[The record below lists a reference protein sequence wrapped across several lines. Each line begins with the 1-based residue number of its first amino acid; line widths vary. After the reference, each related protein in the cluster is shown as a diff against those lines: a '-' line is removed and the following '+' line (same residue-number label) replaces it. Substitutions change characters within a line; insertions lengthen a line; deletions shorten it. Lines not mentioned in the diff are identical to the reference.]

1 MSKNTVNFMLHIKVY
16 KSINGNAYN
25 YLLKSRDFF
34 LVRTCTVFG
43 NRFADINLKGDL
55 FGGVTT
61 AIISL
66 PLALAFGVA
75 SGAGA
80 EAGLWGAIMVGFFA
94 ALFGGSSSLISEPT
108 GPMTVIMTAVL
119 TSMMAKYPET
129 GMAMSFTVVIMAGAF
144 QVLLGTLKLGKYITL
159 MPYSVISGFM
169 SGIGVILIILQISPL
184 LGHLAPAGGVIGT
197 LSALPDNILNLKFSE
212 LFLGLLTLGILFF
225 LPQKY
230 RRYVPAQLIALVAVT
245 LLSVIFFDTDSIRR
259 IGEIPAGLP
268 SLVLPH
274 INADMFTTMVI
285 DALVLGTL
293 GCIDTLLTA
302 VIGDSLT
309 RKEHDSDKELRGQGL
324 ANIISGLFGALPGAG
339 ATMGTVT
346 NIQVGARSPL
356 SGIIRALVLALVVLV
371 AGGLTEPIPMA
382 VLAGIAVYVG
392 FNILDWSF
400 IQRAHKVNVQ
410 GMAIMYGVMLLTV
423 FVDLIVAV
431 GLGVFIS
438 NIIII
443 EQLSRV
449 QARQVKAIS
458 DADENSVPLTDSERG
473 LLDKANGKVLFF
485 YLSGPMIFSV
495 SKAISQQ
502 HSSISDYDVMIL
514 DLTDVPMIDVTVGL
528 ALENAIKDALDA
540 RCEVLLLCPNI
551 NTRQQLEKFH
561 VLTLVPEG
569 NTYLFR
575 YEALQASLKYVKN
588 TDLLE
593 PT

>member
-1 MSKNTVNFMLHIKVY
+1 M
-16 KSINGNAYN
+16 
-25 YLLKSRDFF
+25 
-34 LVRTCTVFG
+34 FG
-43 NRFADINLKGDL
+43 ERFNDINLKGDI

-80 EAGLWGAIMVGFFA
+80 EAGLWGAILVGFFA
-94 ALFGGSSSLISEPT
+94 ALFGGSTSLISEPT

-119 TSMMAKYPET
+119 TSMMAKYPES
-129 GMAMSFTVVIMAGAF
+129 GMAMAFTVVMMAGAF
-144 QVLLGTLKLGKYITL
+144 QILIGTLKLGKYITL

-169 SGIGVILIILQISPL
+169 SGIGVILIILQLSPL
-184 LGHLAPAGGVIGT
+184 LGQAAPAGGVLGT
-197 LSALPDNILNLKFSE
+197 ISALPNILSNINFSE
-212 LFLGLLTLGILFF
+212 LLLGILTLAVLFF
-225 LPQKY
+225 FPKPY
-230 RRYVPAQLIALVAVT
+230 RKYVPAQLVALVFVT
-245 LLSVIFFDTDSIRR
+245 LFSIVFFDIDSIRR

-268 SLVLPH
+268 ALVMPH
-274 INADMFTTMVI
+274 FTADMFMTMVV

-324 ANIISGLFGALPGAG
+324 ANMISGLFGALPGAG

-356 SGIIRALVLALVVLV
+356 SGMVRALVLTLVVLI

-392 FNILDWSF
+392 LNILDWSF
-400 IQRAHKVNVQ
+400 IQRAHKVSLQ
-410 GMAIMYGVMLLTV
+410 GMMIMYGVMLLTV

-438 NIIII
+438 NILII
-443 EQLSRV
+443 EQLSRA
-449 QARQVKAIS
+449 QAKQVKAIS
-458 DADENSVPLTDSERG
+458 DTDQDVVPLTDGERV
-473 LLDKANGKVLFF
+473 LLDRANGKVLFF

-495 SKAISQQ
+495 SKAIARQ
-502 HSSISDYDVMIL
+502 HSRVSDYEAMIL
-514 DLTDVPMIDVTVGL
+514 DLTDVPMFDVTVGL
-528 ALENAIKDALDA
+528 ALENVIKDAREA
-540 RCEVLLLCPNI
+540 NCAVFLLCPNQQ
-551 NTRQQLEKFH
+551 TRKQLEKFE
-561 VLTLVPEG
+561 LLAMVPKE
-569 NTYLFR
+569 NTYTYR
-575 YEALQASLKYVKN
+575 HEALQAALNYVEKRTLIAPLSL
-588 TDLLE
+588 
-593 PT
+593 

>member
-1 MSKNTVNFMLHIKVY
+1 MF
-16 KSINGNAYN
+16 G
-25 YLLKSRDFF
+25 SRFK
-34 LVRTCTVFG
+34 
-43 NRFADINLKGDL
+43 DINFKGDI

-80 EAGLWGAIMVGFFA
+80 EAGLWGAIMVGLFA
-94 ALFGGSSSLISEPT
+94 SLFGGSNTLISEPT

-129 GMAMSFTVVIMAGAF
+129 GMAMTFTVVMMAGAF
-144 QVLLGTLKLGKYITL
+144 QILLGTLKMGKYVTL

-169 SGIGVILIILQISPL
+169 SGIGVILIILQLSPL
-184 LGHLAPAGGVIGT
+184 LGHAAPTGGVLGT
-197 LSALPDNILNLKFSE
+197 LSALPETISNLKFNE

-225 LPQKY
+225 FPKKY
-230 RRYVPAQLIALVAVT
+230 RKYVPAQLVALVAVT
-245 LLSVIFFDTDSIRR
+245 LLSMMLFDTEDIRR

-268 SLVLPH
+268 SLVAPH
-274 INADMFTTMVI
+274 IDPDMFVEMVI

-324 ANIISGLFGALPGAG
+324 ANMISGLFGALPGAG

-356 SGIIRALVLALVVLV
+356 SGVVRALVLALVVLV

-400 IQRAHKVNVQ
+400 IQRAHKVSFS

-431 GLGVFIS
+431 GLGVFVS
-438 NIIII
+438 NIMII
-443 EQLSRV
+443 ERLSRE

-458 DADENSVPLTDSERG
+458 DADEDDAPLTDSERG
-473 LLDKANGKVLFF
+473 LLDRANGRVLFF

-495 SKAISQQ
+495 SKAISRQ
-502 HSSISDYDVMIL
+502 HTSISDYDVMIL
-514 DLTDVPMIDVTVGL
+514 DLTDVPMLDVTVGL

-540 RCEVLLLCPNI
+540 RCEVYLLCPNQR
-551 NTRQQLEKFH
+551 TREQLEKFH
-561 VLTLVPEG
+561 VIDLVPD
-569 NTYLFR
+569 NNMYQFR
-575 YEALQASLKYVKN
+575 YEALNAAVAHVESDQYQRMTA
-588 TDLLE
+588 
-593 PT
+593 

>member
-1 MSKNTVNFMLHIKVY
+1 M
-16 KSINGNAYN
+16 
-25 YLLKSRDFF
+25 
-34 LVRTCTVFG
+34 FG
-43 NRFADINLKGDL
+43 HRFDSMNLKGDV

-94 ALFGGSSSLISEPT
+94 ALFGGSTTLISEPT

-129 GMAMSFTVVIMAGAF
+129 GMAMSFTVVMMAGAF
-144 QVLLGTLKLGKYITL
+144 QILLGTLKLGKYVTL

-169 SGIGVILIILQISPL
+169 SGIGVILIILQLSPL
-184 LGHLAPAGGVIGT
+184 LGHAAPSGGVVGT
-197 LSALPDNILNLKFSE
+197 LSALPNTLANISFSE
-212 LFLGLLTLGILFF
+212 LFLGLLTLAVLFYF
-225 LPQKY
+225 PKQY
-230 RRYVPAQLIALVAVT
+230 RRYVPAQLVALVAVT
-245 LLSVIFFDTDSIRR
+245 LLSVLFFDTDSIRR

-274 INADMFTTMVI
+274 FNAEMFTTMVI

-309 RKEHDSDKELRGQGL
+309 RKEHDSDKELRGQGI
-324 ANIISGLFGALPGAG
+324 ANMISGLFGALPGAG

-356 SGIIRALVLALVVLV
+356 SGMVRALVLALVVLV

-400 IQRAHKVNVQ
+400 IQRAHKVSIQ
-410 GMAIMYGVMLLTV
+410 GMVIMYGVMFLTV

-443 EQLSRV
+443 EQLSRA

-458 DADENSVPLTDSERG
+458 DTDNDVPLTGSERAI
-473 LLDKANGKVLFF
+473 LDKANGKVLFF

-495 SKAISQQ
+495 SKAISRQ
-502 HSSISDYDVMIL
+502 HSSIGDYDVMIL
-514 DLTDVPMIDVTVGL
+514 DLSDVPMIDVTVGL

-540 RCEVLLLCPNI
+540 NCEVLLLCPNI
-551 NTRQQLEKFH
+551 DTRERLDKLN
-561 VLTLVPEG
+561 VLNLIPANNHCTSREQ
-569 NTYLFR
+569 
-575 YEALQASLKYVKN
+575 ALQSA
-588 TDLLE
+588 LE
-593 PT
+593 HVTRY

>member
-1 MSKNTVNFMLHIKVY
+1 MF
-16 KSINGNAYN
+16 G
-25 YLLKSRDFF
+25 SRFEDM
-34 LVRTCTVFG
+34 
-43 NRFADINLKGDL
+43 NLKGDM

-80 EAGLWGAIMVGFFA
+80 EAGLWGAIMVGLFA

-108 GPMTVIMTAVL
+108 GPMTVIMTAVM
-119 TSMMAKYPET
+119 TSMMAKYPES
-129 GMAMSFTVVIMAGAF
+129 GMAMTFTVVMMAGAF
-144 QVLLGTLKLGKYITL
+144 QVLLGTLKLGKYVTL

-169 SGIGVILIILQISPL
+169 SGIGVILIILQLSPL
-184 LGHLAPAGGVIGT
+184 LGHAAPSGGVMGT
-197 LSALPDNILNLKFSE
+197 LAALPDTVANMKFSE
-212 LFLGLLTLGILFF
+212 LFLGLLTLAILFLF
-225 LPQKY
+225 PSKY
-230 RRYVPAQLIALVAVT
+230 RKYVPAQLVALVAVT
-245 LLSVIFFDTDSIRR
+245 LLSVIIFDTETIRR

-268 SLVLPH
+268 SLVIPT
-274 INADMFTTMVI
+274 INAEVFTTMVI

-309 RKEHDSDKELRGQGL
+309 RKEHDSDKELRGQGI
-324 ANIISGLFGALPGAG
+324 ANILSGLFGALPGAG

-356 SGIIRALVLALVVLV
+356 SGVIRALVLALVVLV

-400 IQRAHKVNVQ
+400 IQRAHKVSFA

-438 NIIII
+438 NILII
-443 EQLSRV
+443 ERLSRE

-458 DADENSVPLTDSERG
+458 DADEDDLPLTDSERQ
-473 LLDKANGKVLFF
+473 LLDSANGKVLFF

-495 SKAISQQ
+495 SKAISRQ
-502 HSSISDYDVMIL
+502 HSSIADYEVMIL

-540 RCEVLLLCPNI
+540 KCEVYLLCPNES
-551 NTRQQLEKFH
+551 TRQQLEKFH
-561 VLTLVPEG
+561 VIDLVPES
-569 NTYLFR
+569 NTYRFR
-575 YEALQASLKYVKN
+575 YEALNAAKTYV
-588 TDLLE
+588 DRDE
-593 PT
+593 HQFDAV

>member
-1 MSKNTVNFMLHIKVY
+1 MF
-16 KSINGNAYN
+16 
-25 YLLKSRDFF
+25 DD
-34 LVRTCTVFG
+34 
-43 NRFADINLKGDL
+43 RFSNINLKGDL

-80 EAGLWGAIMVGFFA
+80 EAGLWGAIMVGLFA
-94 ALFGGSSSLISEPT
+94 ALFGGSSTLISEPT

-129 GMAMSFTVVIMAGAF
+129 GLAMSFTVVMMAGAF
-144 QVLLGTLKLGKYITL
+144 QILLGTLKLGKYVTL
-159 MPYSVISGFM
+159 MPYSVVSGFM
-169 SGIGVILIILQISPL
+169 SGIGVILIILQLSPL
-184 LGHLAPAGGVIGT
+184 LGHSAPQGGVLGT
-197 LSALPDNILNLKFSE
+197 LSALPNTLANVSFSE
-212 LFLGLLTLGILFF
+212 LFLGILTLAVLFYF
-225 LPQKY
+225 PKKY
-230 RRYVPAQLIALVAVT
+230 RKYVPAQLVALVAVT
-245 LLSVIFFDTDSIRR
+245 LISVIIFDIEAIRR

-268 SLVLPH
+268 SLVIPH
-274 INADMFTTMVI
+274 FNAEMFTTMVV

-309 RKEHDSDKELRGQGL
+309 RKEHNSDKELRGQGI
-324 ANIISGLFGALPGAG
+324 ANMLSGLFGALPGAG

-356 SGIIRALVLALVVLV
+356 SGIIRAAVLALVVLV
-371 AGGLTEPIPMA
+371 AGSLTEPIPMA

-392 FNILDWSF
+392 INILDWSF
-400 IQRAHKVNVQ
+400 IQRAHKINIQ
-410 GMAIMYGVMLLTV
+410 GMVVMYSVMLLTV

-443 EQLSRV
+443 EKLSRA
-449 QARQVKAIS
+449 QAKQVKAIS
-458 DADENSVPLTDSERG
+458 DADSDIPLTDPERS
-473 LLDKANGKVLFF
+473 LLDKAQGKVLYF

-495 SKAISQQ
+495 SKAITRQ
-502 HSSISDYDVMIL
+502 HASIENYEVMIL

-528 ALENAIKDALDA
+528 ALENAIKDALDSQ
-540 RCEVLLLCPNI
+540 CEPILLCPNEQ
-551 NTRQQLEKFH
+551 TYRQLEKFNILRLIASEH
-561 VLTLVPEG
+561 
-569 NTYLFR
+569 NCKHR
-575 YEALQASLKYVKN
+575 MSALNAALAHIEDDEDNDQTNS
-588 TDLLE
+588 
-593 PT
+593 

>member
-1 MSKNTVNFMLHIKVY
+1 ML
-16 KSINGNAYN
+16 
-25 YLLKSRDFF
+25 
-34 LVRTCTVFG
+34 FG
-43 NRFADINLKGDL
+43 HRFKDMNLKGDL

-61 AIISL
+61 AVISL

-129 GMAMSFTVVIMAGAF
+129 GLAISFTIVMMAGAF
-144 QVLLGTLKLGKYITL
+144 QILLGTLKLGKYITL

-169 SGIGVILIILQISPL
+169 SGIGVILIIMQLSPL
-184 LGHLAPAGGVIGT
+184 LGQASPAGGVTGT
-197 LSALPDNILNLKFSE
+197 LLSLPTLLSNIKFSE
-212 LFLGLLTLGILFF
+212 LFLALLTLGILFF
-225 LPQKY
+225 LPKTY
-230 RRYVPAQLIALVAVT
+230 RKYVPAQLVALVAVT
-245 LLSVIFFDTDSIRR
+245 LISMLLFNNEDIRR

-268 SLVLPH
+268 SLVIPH
-274 INADMFTTMVI
+274 FNTEIFTTMVI

-309 RKEHDSDKELRGQGL
+309 RKEHDPDKELRGQGI
-324 ANIISGLFGALPGAG
+324 ANMISGLFGALPGAG

-371 AGGLTEPIPMA
+371 AAGLTEPIPMA

-400 IQRAHKVNVQ
+400 IQRAHKVSIQ

-438 NIIII
+438 NIIVI
-443 EQLSRV
+443 ERLSRE

-458 DADENSVPLTDSERG
+458 DSDGDDVPLNSRERK
-473 LLDKANGKVLFF
+473 LLEKANGKVLFF

-495 SKAISQQ
+495 SKAISRQ
-502 HSSISDYDVMIL
+502 HTRVAEYDVMIL
-514 DLTDVPMIDVTVGL
+514 DLTDVPMIDETVGL
-528 ALENAIKDALDA
+528 ALENAVKDALDA
-540 RCEVLLLCPNI
+540 QCEVFLLCPNEQ
-551 NTRQQLEKFH
+551 TRQQLEKCN
-561 VLTLVPEG
+561 VLDLVS
-569 NTYLFR
+569 NNNIYSFR
-575 YEALQASLKYVKN
+575 DEALQAALTRVESHQSQ
-588 TDLLE
+588 
-593 PT
+593 

>member
-1 MSKNTVNFMLHIKVY
+1 MF
-16 KSINGNAYN
+16 G
-25 YLLKSRDFF
+25 SRFK
-34 LVRTCTVFG
+34 
-43 NRFADINLKGDL
+43 DINFKGDI

-80 EAGLWGAIMVGFFA
+80 EAGLWGAIMVGLFA
-94 ALFGGSSSLISEPT
+94 SLFGGSNTLISEPT

-129 GMAMSFTVVIMAGAF
+129 GMAMTFTVVMMAGAF
-144 QVLLGTLKLGKYITL
+144 QILLGTLKMGKYVTL

-169 SGIGVILIILQISPL
+169 SGIGVILIILQLSPL
-184 LGHLAPAGGVIGT
+184 LGHAAPTGGVLGT
-197 LSALPDNILNLKFSE
+197 LSALPETISNLKFNE

-225 LPQKY
+225 FPKKY
-230 RRYVPAQLIALVAVT
+230 RKYVPAQLVALVAVS
-245 LLSVIFFDTDSIRR
+245 LLSVMLFDTEDIRR

-268 SLVLPH
+268 SLVAPH
-274 INADMFTTMVI
+274 IDPDMFVEMVI

-324 ANIISGLFGALPGAG
+324 ANMISGLFGALPGAG

-356 SGIIRALVLALVVLV
+356 SGVVRALVLALVVLV

-400 IQRAHKVNVQ
+400 IQRAHKVSFS

-431 GLGVFIS
+431 GLGVFVS
-438 NIIII
+438 NIMII
-443 EQLSRV
+443 ERLSRE

-458 DADENSVPLTDSERG
+458 DADEDDVPLTDSERG
-473 LLDKANGKVLFF
+473 LLDRANGRVLFF

-495 SKAISQQ
+495 SKAISRQ
-502 HSSISDYDVMIL
+502 HTSISDYDVMIL
-514 DLTDVPMIDVTVGL
+514 DLTDVPMLDVTVGL

-540 RCEVLLLCPNI
+540 RCEVYLLCPNQS
-551 NTRQQLEKFH
+551 TREQLEKFH
-561 VLTLVPEG
+561 VIDLVPD
-569 NTYLFR
+569 NNMYQFR
-575 YEALQASLKYVKN
+575 YEALNAAVAHVESDQYQRMTA
-588 TDLLE
+588 
-593 PT
+593 

>member
-1 MSKNTVNFMLHIKVY
+1 MF
-16 KSINGNAYN
+16 G
-25 YLLKSRDFF
+25 SRFK
-34 LVRTCTVFG
+34 
-43 NRFADINLKGDL
+43 DINFKGDI

-66 PLALAFGVA
+66 PLALALAFGVA

-80 EAGLWGAIMVGFFA
+80 EAGLWGAIMVGLFA
-94 ALFGGSSSLISEPT
+94 SLFGGSNTLISEPT

-129 GMAMSFTVVIMAGAF
+129 GMAMTFTVVMMAGAF
-144 QVLLGTLKLGKYITL
+144 QILLGTLKMGKYVTL

-169 SGIGVILIILQISPL
+169 SGIGVILIILQLSPL
-184 LGHLAPAGGVIGT
+184 LGHAAPTGGVLGT
-197 LSALPDNILNLKFSE
+197 LSALPETISNLKFNE

-225 LPQKY
+225 FPKKY
-230 RRYVPAQLIALVAVT
+230 RKYVPAQLVALVAVT
-245 LLSVIFFDTDSIRR
+245 LLSVMLFDTEDIRR

-268 SLVLPH
+268 SLVAPH
-274 INADMFTTMVI
+274 IDPDMFVEMVI

-324 ANIISGLFGALPGAG
+324 ANMISGLFGALPGAG

-356 SGIIRALVLALVVLV
+356 SGVVRALVLALVVLV

-400 IQRAHKVNVQ
+400 IQRAHKVSFS

-431 GLGVFIS
+431 GLGVFVS
-438 NIIII
+438 NIMII
-443 EQLSRV
+443 ERLSRE

-458 DADENSVPLTDSERG
+458 DADEDDVPLTDSERG
-473 LLDKANGKVLFF
+473 LLDRANGRVLFF

-495 SKAISQQ
+495 SKAISRQ
-502 HSSISDYDVMIL
+502 HTSISDYDVMIL
-514 DLTDVPMIDVTVGL
+514 DLTDVPMLDVTVGL

-540 RCEVLLLCPNI
+540 RCEVYLLCPNQR
-551 NTRQQLEKFH
+551 TREQLEKFH
-561 VLTLVPEG
+561 VIDLVPD
-569 NTYLFR
+569 NNMYQFR
-575 YEALQASLKYVKN
+575 YEALNAAVAHVESDHYQRMTA
-588 TDLLE
+588 
-593 PT
+593 

>member
-1 MSKNTVNFMLHIKVY
+1 MFQ
-16 KSINGNAYN
+16 A
-25 YLLKSRDFF
+25 
-34 LVRTCTVFG
+34 
-43 NRFADINLKGDL
+43 RFADLNLRGDL

-80 EAGLWGAIMVGFFA
+80 EAGLWGAILVGLFA
-94 ALFGGSSSLISEPT
+94 ALFGGSSTLISEPT
-108 GPMTVIMTAVL
+108 GPMTVIMTAIL
-119 TSMMAKYPET
+119 TTMVSRYPES
-129 GMAMSFTVVIMAGAF
+129 GAAIAFTVVMMAGAF
-144 QVLLGTLKLGKYITL
+144 QILLGTLKLGKYITL
-159 MPYSVISGFM
+159 MPYSVVSGFM
-169 SGIGVILIILQISPL
+169 SGIGVILIILQLSPL
-184 LGHLAPAGGVIGT
+184 LGHPSPGGGVLGT
-197 LSALPDNILNLKFSE
+197 LSALPELLANLKFNE
-212 LFLGLLTLGILFF
+212 LFLGLLTLAILFF

-230 RRYVPAQLIALVAVT
+230 RKQVPAQLVALVAVT
-245 LLSVIFFDTDSIRR
+245 LFSVIFFDTDDIRR

-268 SLVLPH
+268 SIVVPTFNSE
-274 INADMFTTMVI
+274 IFVTMVI

-309 RKEHDSDKELRGQGL
+309 RKEHDSDRELQGQGIANML
-324 ANIISGLFGALPGAG
+324 AGLFGALPGAG

-356 SGIIRALVLALVVLV
+356 SGVTRALVLALVVLV

-392 FNILDWSF
+392 VNILDWAF
-400 IQRAHKVNVQ
+400 IQRAHKISIQ

-438 NIIII
+438 NILVI
-443 EQLSRV
+443 ERLSRE

-458 DADENSVPLTDSERG
+458 DADDDDVPLTESERK

-495 SKAISQQ
+495 SKAITRQ
-502 HSSISDYDVMIL
+502 HSSVDKYQAMIL

-528 ALENAIKDALDA
+528 ALENAIRDAQEA
-540 RCEVLLLCPNI
+540 NCEVYLLCPNEK
-551 NTRQQLEKFH
+551 TRSELEKFH
-561 VLTLVPEG
+561 VIDLVPDQ
-569 NTYLFR
+569 NMFTFR
-575 YEALQASLKYVKN
+575 YEALNAAVKQV
-588 TDLLE
+588 TVSE
-593 PT
+593 

>member
-1 MSKNTVNFMLHIKVY
+1 ML
-16 KSINGNAYN
+16 G
-25 YLLKSRDFF
+25 SRFED
-34 LVRTCTVFG
+34 L
-43 NRFADINLKGDL
+43 NLKGDV

-61 AIISL
+61 AVISL

-94 ALFGGSSSLISEPT
+94 ALFGGSTSLISEPT

-129 GMAMSFTVVIMAGAF
+129 GMAISFTVVMMAGAF
-144 QVLLGTLKLGKYITL
+144 QILLGTLKLGKYVTL
-159 MPYSVISGFM
+159 MPYSVVSGFM
-169 SGIGVILIILQISPL
+169 SGIGVILILLQLSPL
-184 LGHLAPAGGVIGT
+184 LGHAAPPGGVMGT
-197 LSALPDNILNLKFSE
+197 LLELPTILANINYSE
-212 LFLGLLTLGILFF
+212 LFLGLLTLAILFLF
-225 LPQKY
+225 PRQYQK
-230 RRYVPAQLIALVAVT
+230 YVPAQLVALVAIT
-245 LLSVIFFDTDSIRR
+245 LLSIMFFSTDSIRR

-268 SLVLPH
+268 SLIIPH
-274 INADMFTTMVI
+274 FNADIFTTMVI

-309 RKEHDSDKELRGQGL
+309 RKEHDSDKELRGQGF
-324 ANIISGLFGALPGAG
+324 ANMISGLFGALPGAG

-356 SGIIRALVLALVVLV
+356 SGMIRALVLALVVLI

-392 FNILDWSF
+392 INILDWSF
-400 IQRAHKVNVQ
+400 IQRAHKISMQ

-423 FVDLIVAV
+423 FVDLIAAV

-438 NIIII
+438 NILII
-443 EQLSRV
+443 ERLSREQV
-449 QARQVKAIS
+449 RQVRTIS
-458 DADENSVPLTDSERG
+458 DSDGNDIPLSDSERG
-473 LLDKANGKVLFF
+473 LLDRANGKLLFL

-495 SKAISQQ
+495 SKAISRQ
-502 HSSISDYDVMIL
+502 HTSVADYEVMIL
-514 DLTDVPMIDVTVGL
+514 DLTDVPMIDMTVGL

-540 RCEVLLLCPNI
+540 NCEVFLLCPNEQ
-551 NTRQQLEKFH
+551 TQQQLENFH
-561 VLTLVPEG
+561 VLDLVSNG
-569 NTYLFR
+569 NTYSYR
-575 YEALQASLKYVKN
+575 YQALEAALKYLGKDEYALAVEA
-588 TDLLE
+588 T
-593 PT
+593 

>member
-1 MSKNTVNFMLHIKVY
+1 M
-16 KSINGNAYN
+16 
-25 YLLKSRDFF
+25 
-34 LVRTCTVFG
+34 FG
-43 NRFADINLKGDL
+43 SRFANIDLKGDL

-80 EAGLWGAIMVGFFA
+80 EAGLWGAIMVGLFA
-94 ALFGGSSSLISEPT
+94 ALFGGSSTLISEPT

-119 TSMMAKYPET
+119 TSMVASYPET
-129 GMAMSFTVVIMAGAF
+129 GLAMTFTVVMMAGAF
-144 QVLLGTLKLGKYITL
+144 QILLGTLKLGKYITL

-169 SGIGVILIILQISPL
+169 SGIGVILIILQLSPL
-184 LGHLAPAGGVIGT
+184 LGQAAPAGGVMGT
-197 LSALPDNILNLKFSE
+197 LSALPDIISNMKFNE

-225 LPQKY
+225 LPNKY
-230 RRYVPAQLIALVAVT
+230 RKYVPAQLVALVVVT
-245 LLSVIFFDTDSIRR
+245 LISVLLFNPEDIRR
-259 IGEIPAGLP
+259 IGVIPAGLP
-268 SLVLPH
+268 SLVIPTF
-274 INADMFTTMVI
+274 NAEIFTTMVI

-324 ANIISGLFGALPGAG
+324 ANMISGLFGALPGAG

-356 SGIIRALVLALVVLV
+356 SGVARALVLALVVLV

-400 IQRAHKVNVQ
+400 IQRAHKVSVQ

-438 NIIII
+438 NILII
-443 EQLSRV
+443 ERLSRE

-458 DADENSVPLTDSERG
+458 DADENDVPLTDSERS
-473 LLDKANGKVLFF
+473 LLEKANGKVLFF

-495 SKAISQQ
+495 SKAISRQ
-502 HSSISDYDVMIL
+502 HNHISDYEAMIL

-528 ALENAIKDALDA
+528 ALENAIRDALDA
-540 RCEVLLLCPNI
+540 KCAVYLLCPNI
-551 NTRQQLEKFH
+551 QTKQQLEKFH
-561 VLTLVPEG
+561 ILDLVPSEQA
-569 NTYLFR
+569 YSFR
-575 YEALQASLKYVKN
+575 YEALNAAVSHVTQSN
-588 TDLLE
+588 
-593 PT
+593 

>member
-1 MSKNTVNFMLHIKVY
+1 MTFYFLKLNAG
-16 KSINGNAYN
+16 KSA
-25 YLLKSRDFF
+25 
-34 LVRTCTVFG
+34 VFG
-43 NRFADINLKGDL
+43 SRFEDINFKGDV

-80 EAGLWGAIMVGFFA
+80 EAGLWGAIMVGLFA
-94 ALFGGSSSLISEPT
+94 SLFGGSNTLISEPT

-129 GMAMSFTVVIMAGAF
+129 GMAMTFTVVMMAGAF
-144 QVLLGTLKLGKYITL
+144 QILLGKLKLGKYVTL

-169 SGIGVILIILQISPL
+169 SGIGVILIILQLSPL
-184 LGHLAPAGGVIGT
+184 MGHAAPSGGVLGT
-197 LSALPDNILNLKFSE
+197 LSALPETISNLKFSE

-225 LPQKY
+225 FPKQY
-230 RRYVPAQLIALVAVT
+230 RKYVPAQLVALVAVT
-245 LLSVIFFDTDSIRR
+245 LLSVMLFDTEDIRR

-268 SLVLPH
+268 SLVAPH
-274 INADMFTTMVI
+274 IDPDMFVEMVI

-324 ANIISGLFGALPGAG
+324 ANMISGLFGALPGAG

-356 SGIIRALVLALVVLV
+356 SGVIRALMLALVVLV

-400 IQRAHKVNVQ
+400 IQRAHKVSFS
-410 GMAIMYGVMLLTV
+410 GMAVMYGVMLLTV

-443 EQLSRV
+443 ERLSRE

-458 DADENSVPLTDSERG
+458 DADEDDVPLTDSERG
-473 LLDKANGKVLFF
+473 LLDRANGKVLFF

-495 SKAISQQ
+495 SKAISRQ

-540 RCEVLLLCPNI
+540 NCAVYLLCPNER
-551 NTRQQLEKFH
+551 TREQLEKFH
-561 VLTLVPEG
+561 VIDLVP
-569 NTYLFR
+569 NDNMYQFR
-575 YEALQASLKYVKN
+575 YEALNAAVAHVEADQYQRITA
-588 TDLLE
+588 
-593 PT
+593 

>member
-1 MSKNTVNFMLHIKVY
+1 VL
-16 KSINGNAYN
+16 
-25 YLLKSRDFF
+25 
-34 LVRTCTVFG
+34 FG
-43 NRFADINLKGDL
+43 NRFKDINLKGDL

-129 GMAMSFTVVIMAGAF
+129 GMAISFTIVMMAGAF
-144 QVLLGTLKLGKYITL
+144 QILLGTLKLGKYITL

-169 SGIGVILIILQISPL
+169 SGIGVILIILQLSPL
-184 LGHLAPAGGVIGT
+184 LGQPSPSGGVMGT
-197 LSALPDNILNLKFSE
+197 LSALPTILFNIKFSE

-225 LPQKY
+225 YPKQYRKY
-230 RRYVPAQLIALVAVT
+230 IPAQLIALVVVT
-245 LLSVIFFDTDSIRR
+245 ILSMIFFNSEDIRR

-268 SLVLPH
+268 SLVIPH
-274 INADMFTTMVI
+274 INAEIFTTMII

-309 RKEHDSDKELRGQGL
+309 RKEHDPDKELRGQGI
-324 ANIISGLFGALPGAG
+324 ANMISGFFGALPGAG

-346 NIQVGARSPL
+346 NIQVGARSPM
-356 SGIIRALVLALVVLV
+356 SGMIRAFVLALVVLV
-371 AGGLTEPIPMA
+371 AGSLTEPIPMA

-400 IQRAHKVNVQ
+400 IQRAHKVSIQ

-438 NIIII
+438 NLIVI
-443 EQLSRV
+443 ERLSRE
-449 QARQVKAIS
+449 QARKVKAIS
-458 DADENSVPLTDSERG
+458 DADGDDVPLTSRERD
-473 LLDKANGKVLFF
+473 LLDQAHGKVLFF

-495 SKAISQQ
+495 SKAISRQ
-502 HSSISDYDVMIL
+502 HTSVSDYAVMIL
-514 DLTDVPMIDVTVGL
+514 DLTDVPMIDETVGL
-528 ALENAIKDALDA
+528 ALENAVKDAVDA
-540 RCEVLLLCPNI
+540 QCEVLLLCPNEQ
-551 NTRQQLEKFH
+551 THQQLKKCN
-561 VLTLVPEG
+561 VLDLVPNN
-569 NTYLFR
+569 NTYSLR
-575 YEALQASLKYVKN
+575 YDALQAALKH
-588 TDLLE
+588 LE
-593 PT
+593 QYE

>member
-1 MSKNTVNFMLHIKVY
+1 MF
-16 KSINGNAYN
+16 G
-25 YLLKSRDFF
+25 SRFK
-34 LVRTCTVFG
+34 
-43 NRFADINLKGDL
+43 DINFKGDI

-80 EAGLWGAIMVGFFA
+80 EAGLWGAIMVGLFA
-94 ALFGGSSSLISEPT
+94 SLFGGSNTLISEPT

-129 GMAMSFTVVIMAGAF
+129 GMAMTFTVVIMAGAF
-144 QVLLGTLKLGKYITL
+144 QILLGTLKMGKYVTL

-169 SGIGVILIILQISPL
+169 SGIGVILIILQLSPL
-184 LGHLAPAGGVIGT
+184 LGHAAPTGGVLGT
-197 LSALPDNILNLKFSE
+197 LSALPETISNLKFNE

-225 LPQKY
+225 FPKKY
-230 RRYVPAQLIALVAVT
+230 RKYVPAQLVALVAVT
-245 LLSVIFFDTDSIRR
+245 LLSVMLFDTEDIRR

-268 SLVLPH
+268 SLVAPH
-274 INADMFTTMVI
+274 IDPDMFVEMVI

-324 ANIISGLFGALPGAG
+324 ANMISGLFGALPGAG

-356 SGIIRALVLALVVLV
+356 SGVVRALVLALVVLV

-400 IQRAHKVNVQ
+400 IQRAHKVSFS

-431 GLGVFIS
+431 GLGVFVS
-438 NIIII
+438 NIMII
-443 EQLSRV
+443 ERLSRE

-458 DADENSVPLTDSERG
+458 DADEDDVPLTDSERG
-473 LLDKANGKVLFF
+473 LLDRANGRVLFF

-495 SKAISQQ
+495 SKAISRQ
-502 HSSISDYDVMIL
+502 HTSISDYDVMIL
-514 DLTDVPMIDVTVGL
+514 DLTDVPMLDVTVGL

-540 RCEVLLLCPNI
+540 HCEVYLLCPNQR
-551 NTRQQLEKFH
+551 TREQLEKFH
-561 VLTLVPEG
+561 VIDLVPD
-569 NTYLFR
+569 NNMYQFR
-575 YEALQASLKYVKN
+575 YEALNAAVAHVESDQYQRMTA
-588 TDLLE
+588 
-593 PT
+593 

>member
-1 MSKNTVNFMLHIKVY
+1 M
-16 KSINGNAYN
+16 
-25 YLLKSRDFF
+25 
-34 LVRTCTVFG
+34 FG
-43 NRFADINLKGDL
+43 QRFENLNIKGDL

-94 ALFGGSSSLISEPT
+94 SLFGGSSTLISEPT

-119 TSMMAKYPET
+119 TSMVAKYPES
-129 GMAMSFTVVIMAGAF
+129 GIAMTFTVVMMAGAF
-144 QVLLGTLKLGKYITL
+144 QILLGTLKLGKYITL

-169 SGIGVILIILQISPL
+169 SGIGIILIILQLSPL
-184 LGHLAPAGGVIGT
+184 LGHAAPAGGVLGT
-197 LSALPDNILNLKFSE
+197 LRALPETLSHLDIKE
-212 LFLGLLTLGILFF
+212 LFLGLLTLVVLFLF
-225 LPQKY
+225 PEKY
-230 RRYVPAQLIALVAVT
+230 RKFVPAQLVALVAVT
-245 LLSVIFFDTDSIRR
+245 LISIIIFDMDSIRR

-268 SLVLPH
+268 SIVIPT
-274 INADMFTTMVI
+274 INSDMFMTMVI

-324 ANIISGLFGALPGAG
+324 ANMISGLFGALPGAG

-356 SGIIRALVLALVVLV
+356 SGVFRAAVLALVVLV

-400 IQRAHKVNVQ
+400 IQRAHKVSFA

-443 EQLSRV
+443 ERLSRE
-449 QARQVKAIS
+449 QARKVKAIS
-458 DADENSVPLTDSERG
+458 DADEDDVPLTDSERA

-495 SKAISQQ
+495 SKAISRQ
-502 HSSISDYDVMIL
+502 HSSISDYEVMIL

-540 RCEVLLLCPNI
+540 NCQVYLLCPNE
-551 NTRQQLEKFH
+551 NTRMQLEKFH
-561 VLTLVPEG
+561 ILELIPEQK
-569 NTYLFR
+569 TYSFR
-575 YEALQASLKYVKN
+575 YEALKSAVKQVSPSQN
-588 TDLLE
+588 
-593 PT
+593 

>member
-1 MSKNTVNFMLHIKVY
+1 MF
-16 KSINGNAYN
+16 G
-25 YLLKSRDFF
+25 SRFK
-34 LVRTCTVFG
+34 
-43 NRFADINLKGDL
+43 DINFKGDI

-80 EAGLWGAIMVGFFA
+80 EAGLWGAIMVGLFA
-94 ALFGGSSSLISEPT
+94 SLFGGSNTLISEPT

-129 GMAMSFTVVIMAGAF
+129 GMAMTFTVVMMAGAF
-144 QVLLGTLKLGKYITL
+144 QILLGTLKMGKYVTL

-169 SGIGVILIILQISPL
+169 SGIGVILIILQLSPL
-184 LGHLAPAGGVIGT
+184 LGHAAPTGGVLGT
-197 LSALPDNILNLKFSE
+197 LSALPETISNLKFNE

-225 LPQKY
+225 FPKKY
-230 RRYVPAQLIALVAVT
+230 RKYVPAQLVALVAVT
-245 LLSVIFFDTDSIRR
+245 LLSVMLFDTEDIRR

-268 SLVLPH
+268 SLVAPH
-274 INADMFTTMVI
+274 IDPDMFVEMVI

-324 ANIISGLFGALPGAG
+324 ANMISGLFGALPGAG

-356 SGIIRALVLALVVLV
+356 SGVVRALVLALVVLV

-400 IQRAHKVNVQ
+400 IQRAHKVSFS

-431 GLGVFIS
+431 GLGVFVS
-438 NIIII
+438 NIMII
-443 EQLSRV
+443 ERLSRE

-458 DADENSVPLTDSERG
+458 DADEDDVPLTDSERG
-473 LLDKANGKVLFF
+473 LLDLANGRVLFF

-495 SKAISQQ
+495 SKAISRQ
-502 HSSISDYDVMIL
+502 HTSISDYDVMIL
-514 DLTDVPMIDVTVGL
+514 DLTDVPMLDVTVGL

-540 RCEVLLLCPNI
+540 RCEVYLLCPNQR
-551 NTRQQLEKFH
+551 TREQLEKFH
-561 VLTLVPEG
+561 VIDLVPD
-569 NTYLFR
+569 NNMYQFR
-575 YEALQASLKYVKN
+575 YEALNAAVAHVESDQYQRMTA
-588 TDLLE
+588 
-593 PT
+593 

>member
-1 MSKNTVNFMLHIKVY
+1 MF
-16 KSINGNAYN
+16 G
-25 YLLKSRDFF
+25 SRFK
-34 LVRTCTVFG
+34 
-43 NRFADINLKGDL
+43 DINFKGDI

-80 EAGLWGAIMVGFFA
+80 EAGLWGAIMVGLFA
-94 ALFGGSSSLISEPT
+94 SLFGGSNTLISEPT

-129 GMAMSFTVVIMAGAF
+129 GMAMTFTVVMMAGAF
-144 QVLLGTLKLGKYITL
+144 QILLGTLKMGKYVTL

-169 SGIGVILIILQISPL
+169 SGIGVILIILQLSPL
-184 LGHLAPAGGVIGT
+184 LGHAAPTGGVLGT
-197 LSALPDNILNLKFSE
+197 LSALPETISNLKFNE

-225 LPQKY
+225 FPKKY
-230 RRYVPAQLIALVAVT
+230 RKYVPAQLVALVAVT
-245 LLSVIFFDTDSIRR
+245 LLSVMLFDTEDIRR

-268 SLVLPH
+268 SLVAPH
-274 INADMFTTMVI
+274 IDPDMFVEIVI

-324 ANIISGLFGALPGAG
+324 ANMISGLFGALPGAG

-356 SGIIRALVLALVVLV
+356 SGVVRALVLALVVLV

-400 IQRAHKVNVQ
+400 IQRAHKVSFS

-431 GLGVFIS
+431 GLGVFVS
-438 NIIII
+438 NIMII
-443 EQLSRV
+443 ERLSRE

-458 DADENSVPLTDSERG
+458 DADEDDVPLTDSERG
-473 LLDKANGKVLFF
+473 LLDRANGRVLFF

-495 SKAISQQ
+495 SKAISRQ
-502 HSSISDYDVMIL
+502 HTSISDYDVMIL
-514 DLTDVPMIDVTVGL
+514 DLTDVPMLDVTVGL

-540 RCEVLLLCPNI
+540 RCEVYLLCPNQR
-551 NTRQQLEKFH
+551 TREQLEKFH
-561 VLTLVPEG
+561 VIDLVPD
-569 NTYLFR
+569 NNMYQFR
-575 YEALQASLKYVKN
+575 YEALNAAVAHVESDHYQRMTA
-588 TDLLE
+588 
-593 PT
+593 

>member
-1 MSKNTVNFMLHIKVY
+1 MF
-16 KSINGNAYN
+16 G
-25 YLLKSRDFF
+25 SRFK
-34 LVRTCTVFG
+34 
-43 NRFADINLKGDL
+43 DINFKGDI

-80 EAGLWGAIMVGFFA
+80 EAGLWGAIMVGLFA
-94 ALFGGSSSLISEPT
+94 SLFGGSNTLISEPT

-129 GMAMSFTVVIMAGAF
+129 GMAMTFTVVMMAGAF
-144 QVLLGTLKLGKYITL
+144 QILLGTLKMGKYVTL

-169 SGIGVILIILQISPL
+169 SGIGVILIILQLSPL
-184 LGHLAPAGGVIGT
+184 LGHAAPTGGVLGT
-197 LSALPDNILNLKFSE
+197 LSALPETISNLKFNE

-225 LPQKY
+225 FPKKY
-230 RRYVPAQLIALVAVT
+230 RKYVPAQLVALVAVT
-245 LLSVIFFDTDSIRR
+245 LLSVMLFDTEDIRR

-268 SLVLPH
+268 SLVAPH
-274 INADMFTTMVI
+274 IDPDMFVEMVI

-324 ANIISGLFGALPGAG
+324 ANMISGLFGALPGAG

-356 SGIIRALVLALVVLV
+356 SGVVRALVLALVVLV

-400 IQRAHKVNVQ
+400 IQRAHKVSFS

-431 GLGVFIS
+431 GLGVFVS
-438 NIIII
+438 NIMII
-443 EQLSRV
+443 ERLSRE

-458 DADENSVPLTDSERG
+458 DADEDDVPLTDSERG
-473 LLDKANGKVLFF
+473 LLDRANGRVLFF

-495 SKAISQQ
+495 SKAISRQ
-502 HSSISDYDVMIL
+502 HTSISDYDVMIL
-514 DLTDVPMIDVTVGL
+514 DLTDVPMLDVTVGL

-540 RCEVLLLCPNI
+540 RCEVYLLCPNQR
-551 NTRQQLEKFH
+551 TREQLEKFH
-561 VLTLVPEG
+561 VIDLVPD
-569 NTYLFR
+569 NNMYQFR
-575 YEALQASLKYVKN
+575 YEALNAAVAHVKSDQYQRM
-588 TDLLE
+588 TA
-593 PT
+593 

>member
-1 MSKNTVNFMLHIKVY
+1 MF
-16 KSINGNAYN
+16 G
-25 YLLKSRDFF
+25 SRFK
-34 LVRTCTVFG
+34 
-43 NRFADINLKGDL
+43 DINFKGDI

-80 EAGLWGAIMVGFFA
+80 EAGLWGAIMVGLFA
-94 ALFGGSSSLISEPT
+94 SLFGGSNTLISEPT

-129 GMAMSFTVVIMAGAF
+129 GMAMTFTVVMMAGAF
-144 QVLLGTLKLGKYITL
+144 QILLGTLKMGKYVTL

-169 SGIGVILIILQISPL
+169 SGIGVILIILQLSPL
-184 LGHLAPAGGVIGT
+184 LGHAAPAGGVLGT
-197 LSALPDNILNLKFSE
+197 LSALPETISNLKFNE
-212 LFLGLLTLGILFF
+212 FFLGLLTLGILFF
-225 LPQKY
+225 FPKKY
-230 RRYVPAQLIALVAVT
+230 RKYVPAQLVALVAVT
-245 LLSVIFFDTDSIRR
+245 LLSVMLFDTEDIRR

-268 SLVLPH
+268 SLVAPH
-274 INADMFTTMVI
+274 IDPDMFVEMVI

-324 ANIISGLFGALPGAG
+324 ANMISGLFGALPGAG

-356 SGIIRALVLALVVLV
+356 SGVVRALVLALVVLV

-400 IQRAHKVNVQ
+400 IQRAHKVSFS

-431 GLGVFIS
+431 GLGVFVS
-438 NIIII
+438 NIMII
-443 EQLSRV
+443 ERLSRE

-458 DADENSVPLTDSERG
+458 DADEDDVPLTDSERG
-473 LLDKANGKVLFF
+473 LLDRANGRVLFF

-495 SKAISQQ
+495 SKAISRQ
-502 HSSISDYDVMIL
+502 HTSISDYDVMIL
-514 DLTDVPMIDVTVGL
+514 DLTDVPMLDVTVGL

-540 RCEVLLLCPNI
+540 RCEVYLLCPNQR
-551 NTRQQLEKFH
+551 TREQLEKFH
-561 VLTLVPEG
+561 VIDLVPD
-569 NTYLFR
+569 NNMYQFR
-575 YEALQASLKYVKN
+575 YEALNAAVAHVESDQYQRMTA
-588 TDLLE
+588 
-593 PT
+593 

>member
-1 MSKNTVNFMLHIKVY
+1 MFGQRFESVNF
-16 KSINGNAYN
+16 
-25 YLLKSRDFF
+25 
-34 LVRTCTVFG
+34 
-43 NRFADINLKGDL
+43 KGDL

-80 EAGLWGAIMVGFFA
+80 EAGLWGAIMVGLFA
-94 ALFGGSSSLISEPT
+94 SLFGGSSTLISEPT

-119 TSMMAKYPET
+119 TSMVAKYPET
-129 GMAMSFTVVIMAGAF
+129 GIAMTFTVVMMAGAF
-144 QVLLGTLKLGKYITL
+144 QILLGTLKLGKYITL

-169 SGIGVILIILQISPL
+169 SGIGVILIILQLSPL
-184 LGHLAPAGGVIGT
+184 LGHAAPAGGVIGT
-197 LSALPDNILNLKFSE
+197 LKALPDTLAHLDIKE
-212 LFLGLLTLGILFF
+212 LFLGVLTLGVLFLF
-225 LPQKY
+225 PQQY
-230 RRYVPAQLIALVAVT
+230 RKYVPAQLVALVAVT
-245 LLSVIFFDTDSIRR
+245 LISVIIFDTDSIRR

-268 SLVLPH
+268 SIVIPT
-274 INADMFTTMVI
+274 INSDMFMTMVI

-324 ANIISGLFGALPGAG
+324 ANMISGLFGALPGAG

-356 SGIIRALVLALVVLV
+356 SGVFRAAVLALVVLV

-400 IQRAHKVNVQ
+400 IQRAHKVSFA

-443 EQLSRV
+443 ERLSRE

-458 DADENSVPLTDSERG
+458 DADEDDVPLTDSERR

-495 SKAISQQ
+495 SKAIARQ
-502 HSSISDYDVMIL
+502 HSSISDYEVMIL

-528 ALENAIKDALDA
+528 ALENAINDALDA
-540 RCEVLLLCPNI
+540 NCKVYLLCPNEK
-551 NTRQQLEKFH
+551 TREQLEKFH
-561 VLTLVPEG
+561 VTDLVPDE
-569 NTYLFR
+569 NTFKFR
-575 YEALQASLKYVKN
+575 YEALKSAIRYVSP
-588 TDLLE
+588 DE
-593 PT
+593 I

>member
-1 MSKNTVNFMLHIKVY
+1 M
-16 KSINGNAYN
+16 
-25 YLLKSRDFF
+25 
-34 LVRTCTVFG
+34 FG
-43 NRFADINLKGDL
+43 DRFQDMNLKGDV

-61 AIISL
+61 AVISL

-94 ALFGGSSSLISEPT
+94 ALWGGSSTLISEPT

-129 GMAMSFTVVIMAGAF
+129 GMAMGFTIVMMAGAF
-144 QVLLGTLKLGKYITL
+144 QVLLGTLKLGKYVTL

-169 SGIGVILIILQISPL
+169 SGIGVILILLQISPL
-184 LGHLAPAGGVIGT
+184 LGQAAPAGGVTGT
-197 LSALPDNILNLKFSE
+197 LAELPSIIANIKFSE

-225 LPQKY
+225 LPKQYQK
-230 RRYVPAQLIALVAVT
+230 YVPAQLIALVAVT
-245 LLSVIFFDTDSIRR
+245 LLSIIIFDTDSIRR

-274 INADMFTTMVI
+274 FELEMFTAMVI

-309 RKEHDSDKELRGQGL
+309 RKEHDSDKELRGQGF
-324 ANIISGLFGALPGAG
+324 ANMISGLFGALPGAG

-356 SGIIRALVLALVVLV
+356 SGITRALVLALVVLI

-400 IQRAHKVNVQ
+400 IQRAHKISYK
-410 GMAIMYGVMLLTV
+410 GMAIMYGVMFLTV

-443 EQLSRV
+443 ERLSREQTRTV
-449 QARQVKAIS
+449 RSIS
-458 DADENSVPLTDSERG
+458 DTGEGDKDLPLTENERAI
-473 LLDKANGKVLFF
+473 LDRANGKLLFL

-495 SKAISQQ
+495 SKAISRQ
-502 HSSISDYDVMIL
+502 HASVADYEVMIL
-514 DLTDVPMIDVTVGL
+514 DLSDVPMIDVTVGL

-540 RCEVLLLCPNI
+540 NCEVFLICPNER
-551 NTRQQLEKFH
+551 TRKELERFH
-561 VLTLVPEG
+561 ILDLVESE
-569 NTYLFR
+569 NTYSQRDETLN
-575 YEALQASLKYVKN
+575 AALKYIESN
-588 TDLLE
+588 ESIAELE
-593 PT
+593 AT

>member
-1 MSKNTVNFMLHIKVY
+1 MTVK
-16 KSINGNAYN
+16 
-25 YLLKSRDFF
+25 
-34 LVRTCTVFG
+34 
-43 NRFADINLKGDL
+43 RFENISLKGDV

-94 ALFGGSSSLISEPT
+94 ALFGGSNTLISEPT

-129 GMAMSFTVVIMAGAF
+129 GMAMSFTVVMMAGAF
-144 QVLLGTLKLGKYITL
+144 QVILGTLKLGKYITL

-169 SGIGVILIILQISPL
+169 SGIGVILIILQLSPL
-184 LGHLAPAGGVIGT
+184 LGHSAPSGGVLGT
-197 LSALPDNILNLKFSE
+197 LSALPDTLANIKFGE
-212 LFLGLLTLGILFF
+212 LLLGLLTLAVLFYF
-225 LPQKY
+225 PKQY
-230 RRYVPAQLIALVAVT
+230 RKYVPAQLVALVAVT
-245 LLSVIFFDTDSIRR
+245 LLSVVLFDTDSIRR
-259 IGEIPAGLP
+259 IGEIPSGLP
-268 SLVLPH
+268 SIVLPYFS
-274 INADMFTTMVI
+274 AEMFTTMVI

-309 RKEHDSDKELRGQGL
+309 RKEHDSDKELRGQGI
-324 ANIISGLFGALPGAG
+324 ANMISGLFGALPGAG

-346 NIQVGARSPL
+346 NIQVGARSPV
-356 SGIIRALVLALVVLV
+356 SGIVRALVLALVVLV
-371 AGGLTEPIPMA
+371 AGELTAPIPMT

-400 IQRAHKVNVQ
+400 IQRAHKVSLQ
-410 GMAIMYGVMLLTV
+410 GMAVMYGVMLLTV
-423 FVDLIVAV
+423 FVDLIAAV

-443 EQLSRV
+443 EKLSRV
-449 QARQVKAIS
+449 QSRQVKAIS
-458 DADENSVPLTDSERG
+458 DADDNDVPLTSNERTI
-473 LLDKANGKVLFF
+473 LNKANGKVLFF

-495 SKAISQQ
+495 SKAISRQ
-502 HSSISDYDVMIL
+502 HARISDYQVMIL

-528 ALENAIKDALDA
+528 ALENAIKDALDVN
-540 RCEVLLLCPNI
+540 CEVFLLCPNRL
-551 NTRQQLEKFH
+551 TLRQLEKIN
-561 VLTLVPEG
+561 VLDLIPDDNNCSSREQ
-569 NTYLFR
+569 
-575 YEALQASLKYVKN
+575 ALQAALAYIETKS
-588 TDLLE
+588 
-593 PT
+593 

>member
-1 MSKNTVNFMLHIKVY
+1 MFQ
-16 KSINGNAYN
+16 A
-25 YLLKSRDFF
+25 
-34 LVRTCTVFG
+34 
-43 NRFADINLKGDL
+43 RFADLNLRGDL

-80 EAGLWGAIMVGFFA
+80 EAGLWGAILVGLFA
-94 ALFGGSSSLISEPT
+94 ALFGGSSTLISEPT
-108 GPMTVIMTAVL
+108 GPMTVIMTAIL
-119 TSMMAKYPET
+119 TAMVARYPES
-129 GMAMSFTVVIMAGAF
+129 GAAIAFTVVMMAGAF
-144 QVLLGTLKLGKYITL
+144 QILLGTLKLGKYITL
-159 MPYSVISGFM
+159 MPYSVVSGFM
-169 SGIGVILIILQISPL
+169 SGIGVILIILQLSPL
-184 LGHLAPAGGVIGT
+184 LGHHSPGGGVLGT
-197 LSALPDNILNLKFSE
+197 LSALPDLLANLKFSE

-230 RRYVPAQLIALVAVT
+230 RKQVPAQLVALVVVT
-245 LLSVIFFDTDSIRR
+245 LFSVIFFATDDIRR

-268 SLVLPH
+268 SIVVPT
-274 INADMFTTMVI
+274 FTSDIVVTMVI

-309 RKEHDSDKELRGQGL
+309 RKEHDSDRELQGQGI
-324 ANIISGLFGALPGAG
+324 ANMVAGLFGALPGAG

-356 SGIIRALVLALVVLV
+356 SGVTRALMLALVVLV

-392 FNILDWSF
+392 VNILDWAF
-400 IQRAHKVNVQ
+400 IQRAHKISLQ

-438 NIIII
+438 NILVI
-443 EQLSRV
+443 ERLSRE

-458 DADENSVPLTDSERG
+458 DADDDDVPLTESERK

-495 SKAISQQ
+495 SKAITRQ
-502 HSSISDYDVMIL
+502 HSSVDQYQAMIL

-528 ALENAIKDALDA
+528 ALENAIRNALEVN
-540 RCEVLLLCPNI
+540 CEVYLLCPNEK
-551 NTRQQLEKFH
+551 TRSELEKFH
-561 VLTLVPEG
+561 VIDLVPDQ
-569 NTYLFR
+569 NMFTFR
-575 YEALQASLKYVKN
+575 YEALNAAVKQVN
-588 TDLLE
+588 T
-593 PT
+593 

>member
-1 MSKNTVNFMLHIKVY
+1 ML
-16 KSINGNAYN
+16 A
-25 YLLKSRDFF
+25 DQ
-34 LVRTCTVFG
+34 
-43 NRFADINLKGDL
+43 RFAGFDLKGDI

-94 ALFGGSSSLISEPT
+94 ALFGGSTTLISEPT
-108 GPMTVIMTAVL
+108 GPMTVIMTAIL

-129 GMAMSFTVVIMAGAF
+129 GMAMAFTVVMMAGAF
-144 QVLLGTLKLGKYITL
+144 QMLLGTLKLGKYVTL
-159 MPYSVISGFM
+159 MPYSVVSGFM
-169 SGIGVILIILQISPL
+169 SGIGVILIILQLSPL
-184 LGHLAPAGGVIGT
+184 LGSPAPPGGVIGT
-197 LSALPDNILNLKFSE
+197 LSALPDTVANMQWSE
-212 LFLGLLTLGILFF
+212 LLLGALTLGVLFF
-225 LPQKY
+225 FPKQY
-230 RRYVPAQLIALVAVT
+230 RKYVPAQLVALVAVT
-245 LLSVIFFDTDSIRR
+245 LLSVVAFDTESIRR
-259 IGEIPAGLP
+259 IGEIPSGLP
-268 SLVLPH
+268 SLVFPH
-274 INADMFTTMVI
+274 FSAEMLTTMVI

-324 ANIISGLFGALPGAG
+324 ANMISGLFGALPGAG

-346 NIQVGARSPL
+346 NIQVGARSPV
-356 SGIIRALVLALVVLV
+356 SGIVRALVLAIVVLI

-400 IQRAHKVNVQ
+400 IQRAHKVSLS

-423 FVDLIVAV
+423 FVDLIAAV

-443 EQLSRV
+443 EKLSRE
-449 QARQVKAIS
+449 QTRQVKAIS
-458 DADENSVPLTDSERG
+458 DSDNNSVPLTSDERAM
-473 LLDKANGKVLFF
+473 LDRAQGKVLFF

-495 SKAISQQ
+495 SKAISRQ
-502 HSSISDYDVMIL
+502 HASIADYDVMIL
-514 DLTDVPMIDVTVGL
+514 DLSDVPMIDVTVGL
-528 ALENAIKDALDA
+528 ALENAIKDAKDVN
-540 RCEVLLLCPNI
+540 CEVFLLCPNER
-551 NTRQQLEKFH
+551 TREQLDKFQMMD
-561 VLTLVPEG
+561 LIAEG
-569 NTYLFR
+569 HDCTSR
-575 YEALQASLKYVKN
+575 EQALQAALAY
-588 TDLLE
+588 LE
-593 PT
+593 ANA

>member
-1 MSKNTVNFMLHIKVY
+1 MFDSRFKNIT
-16 KSINGNAYN
+16 
-25 YLLKSRDFF
+25 
-34 LVRTCTVFG
+34 
-43 NRFADINLKGDL
+43 LKGDV

-80 EAGLWGAIMVGFFA
+80 EAGLWGAIMVGLFA
-94 ALFGGSSSLISEPT
+94 SLFGGSTTLISEPT

-129 GMAMSFTVVIMAGAF
+129 GMAMSFTVVMMAGAF
-144 QVLLGTLKLGKYITL
+144 QILLGTLKLGKYVTL

-169 SGIGVILIILQISPL
+169 SGIGVILIILQLSPL
-184 LGHLAPAGGVIGT
+184 LGHSAPAGGVMGT
-197 LSALPDNILNLKFSE
+197 LSAFPSTLMNLHFSE
-212 LFLGLLTLGILFF
+212 LFLGVLTLGVLFYF
-225 LPQKY
+225 PKAY
-230 RRYVPAQLIALVAVT
+230 RKYVPAQLVALVAVT
-245 LLSVIFFDTDSIRR
+245 LISVILFESDSIRR

-274 INADMFTTMVI
+274 FNAEMFTTMVI

-309 RKEHDSDKELRGQGL
+309 RKEHDSDKELRGQGI
-324 ANIISGLFGALPGAG
+324 ANMLSGLFGALPGAG

-356 SGIIRALVLALVVLV
+356 SGMVRALVLALVVLV

-392 FNILDWSF
+392 INILDWSF
-400 IQRAHKVNVQ
+400 IQRAHKVSIQ
-410 GMAIMYGVMLLTV
+410 GMGVMYGVMFLTV

-443 EQLSRV
+443 EQLSRA
-449 QARQVKAIS
+449 QAKQVKAIS
-458 DADENSVPLTDSERG
+458 DADNDVPLTEIERAI
-473 LLDKANGKVLFF
+473 LDKANDKVLFF

-495 SKAISQQ
+495 SKAISRQ
-502 HSSISDYDVMIL
+502 HSSIADYEVMIL
-514 DLTDVPMIDVTVGL
+514 DLSDVPMIDVTVGL

-540 RCEVLLLCPNI
+540 KCEVLLLCPNI
-551 NTRQQLEKFH
+551 QTHQQLEKFH
-561 VLTLVPEG
+561 ILDLIEEG
-569 NTYLFR
+569 NNCESR
-575 YEALQASLKYVKN
+575 EQALTMALSHVQERNV
-588 TDLLE
+588 
-593 PT
+593 

>member
-1 MSKNTVNFMLHIKVY
+1 MTFYFLKLNAG
-16 KSINGNAYN
+16 KSA
-25 YLLKSRDFF
+25 
-34 LVRTCTVFG
+34 VFG
-43 NRFADINLKGDL
+43 SRFEDINFKGDV

-80 EAGLWGAIMVGFFA
+80 EAGLWGAIMVGLFA
-94 ALFGGSSSLISEPT
+94 SLFGGSNTLISEPT

-129 GMAMSFTVVIMAGAF
+129 GMAMTFTVVMMAGAF
-144 QVLLGTLKLGKYITL
+144 QILLGTLKLGKYVTL

-169 SGIGVILIILQISPL
+169 SGIGVILIILQLSPL
-184 LGHLAPAGGVIGT
+184 MGHAAPSGGVLGT
-197 LSALPDNILNLKFSE
+197 LSALPDTISNLKFSE

-225 LPQKY
+225 FPKQY
-230 RRYVPAQLIALVAVT
+230 RKYVPAQLVALVAVT
-245 LLSVIFFDTDSIRR
+245 LLSVMLFDTEDIRR

-268 SLVLPH
+268 SLVAPH
-274 INADMFTTMVI
+274 IDPDMFVEMVI

-324 ANIISGLFGALPGAG
+324 ANMISGLFGALPGAG

-356 SGIIRALVLALVVLV
+356 SGVIRALMLALVVLV

-400 IQRAHKVNVQ
+400 IQRAHKVSFS
-410 GMAIMYGVMLLTV
+410 GMAVMYCVMLLTV

-443 EQLSRV
+443 ERLSRE

-458 DADENSVPLTDSERG
+458 DADEDDVPLTDSERG
-473 LLDKANGKVLFF
+473 LLDRANGKVLFF

-495 SKAISQQ
+495 SKAISRQ

-540 RCEVLLLCPNI
+540 NCAVYLLCPNER
-551 NTRQQLEKFH
+551 TREQLEKFH
-561 VLTLVPEG
+561 VIDLVP
-569 NTYLFR
+569 NDNMYQFR
-575 YEALQASLKYVKN
+575 YEALNAAVAHVEADQYQRITA
-588 TDLLE
+588 
-593 PT
+593 